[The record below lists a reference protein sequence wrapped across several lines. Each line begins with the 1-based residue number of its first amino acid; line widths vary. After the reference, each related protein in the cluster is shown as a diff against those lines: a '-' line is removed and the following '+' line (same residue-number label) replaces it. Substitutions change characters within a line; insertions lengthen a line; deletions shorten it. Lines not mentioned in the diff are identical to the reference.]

1 MELVLSF
8 LIMVNK
14 KDNHDREKNKE
25 EVQQARDDLD
35 EMGVKGTWD
44 LLKEGKK
51 KKKEEEKREF
61 RGFD

>member
-1 MELVLSF
+1 ME
-8 LIMVNK
+8 NK
-14 KDNHDREKNKE
+14 KEDKEREKSKG

-35 EMGVKGTWD
+35 EMGVNSTWD

-51 KKKEEEKREF
+51 EEEEEEDKPEY